1 LLCLPVGLQPLA
13 RWFVVLLQARLG
25 YCCCSPR

>member
-13 RWFVVLLQARLG
+13 RWFVVVLLLAKVKKK
-25 YCCCSPR
+25 